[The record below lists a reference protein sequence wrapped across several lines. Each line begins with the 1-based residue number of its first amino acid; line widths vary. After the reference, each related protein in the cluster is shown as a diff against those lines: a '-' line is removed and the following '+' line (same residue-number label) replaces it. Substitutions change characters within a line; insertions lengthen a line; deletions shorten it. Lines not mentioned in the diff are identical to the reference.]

1 MERYIFVT
9 AKIQKT
15 IKEKNI
21 PLANAKPTRGDSRN
35 IPLVDDSV
43 DGILFSPPY
52 SFAIDY
58 LKNDDFHIKAMGYDV
73 YDLKRFTIG
82 LRGKNLREKYD
93 LYVQDMESTMSEC
106 SRVLRCGRYCTVII
120 GTNDSQL
127 SKALGVPK
135 NKVVGLHKL
144 LIDFASCYNLVP
156 VRVLPRQ
163 ISGIANTMRVE
174 YIVIFRRV
182 KK

>member
-1 MERYIFVT
+1 MKSI
-9 AKIQKT
+9 
-15 IKEKNI
+15 
-21 PLANAKPTRGDSRN
+21 RGDSRN

-58 LKNDDFHIKAMGYDV
+58 LKNDDFHLKAMGCDV
-73 YDLKRFTIG
+73 SDLKRCMIG
-82 LRGKNLREKYD
+82 LIGKGLREKYE

-127 SKALGVPK
+127 SKALGVPN
-135 NKVVGLHKL
+135 NKVVGLHKM
-144 LIDFASCYNLVP
+144 LIGLASNYNLLP

-163 ISGIANTMRVE
+163 ISGMANTMRVE
-174 YIVIFRRV
+174 YIVIFRLV
-182 KK
+182 KKQLTVCRYRIRYALPA